1 MPAVR
6 GNPTPPMRTV
16 ACLLASALVLA
27 ACVDSAPPPARA
39 LMGQPDETPPA
50 LELTYNLALSTQHF
64 TLPSASLGQER
75 PVRVV
80 LPPGY
85 GGEPP
90 RLTVSA
96 KLEDEQSGVA
106 SVVISCINEDGDPQH
121 RTERTRMY
129 PRGTGY
135 DRYTLQVP
143 VSDGHWKLVVTA
155 VDLAG
160 NRASTSAAFTLSLPH
175 PEAWP
180 TLYLNDGQDVA
191 ALRLEDT
198 LGRLYLSGDL
208 RPLVVVALPAVE
220 RRREYGASNGR
231 VSIPCDFGDGRP
243 GQGDRALEYERFVT
257 DELVPHIRATF
268 RVSREPRDTGVLGES
283 LGGLSAFSL
292 AWNHSDVFGL
302 AGALSGS
309 FWWRETAGSLENRQ
323 SSRIMQRLVR
333 EGGHPP
339 LRAWFEAGT
348 LDERSDRNGN
358 GVIDAIEDTKDLLAE
373 LEKKG
378 YALDQELAYVEVQG
392 GSHDHRTWAAAIPRF
407 LRWAYPSR

>member
-1 MPAVR
+1 
-6 GNPTPPMRTV
+6 MRTV
-16 ACLLASALVLA
+16 ACLLVSALVFA
-27 ACVDSAPPPARA
+27 ACVDSDPPPARVV
-39 LMGQPDETPPA
+39 GQPDKAPPA
-50 LELTYNLALSTQHF
+50 IELTYNLELSTRHF

-75 PVRVV
+75 QVRVV

-90 RLTVSA
+90 LLTVSA
-96 KLEDEQSGVA
+96 KLEDDQSGVS
-106 SVVISCINEDGDPQH
+106 SVVLSCINDDGDPRHHTEQT
-121 RTERTRMY
+121 RTY
-129 PRGTGY
+129 PRGTAY
-135 DRYTLQVP
+135 DRYTLQIP
-143 VSDGHWKLVVTA
+143 VTDGHWKLVVTA

-160 NRASTSAAFTLSLPH
+160 NRASTSAAFTLSLPRL
-175 PEAWP
+175 EAWP

-191 ALRLEDT
+191 ALQLEDT
-198 LGRLYLSGDL
+198 LGRLYLAGDI
-208 RPLVVVALPAVE
+208 RPLVLVAIPSVN

-231 VSIPCDFGDGRP
+231 VSLPCDFGDGRP

-257 DELVPHIRATF
+257 GELVPHIRATF
-268 RVSREPRDTGVLGES
+268 RVSRDPRDTGVLGES

-292 AWNHSDVFGL
+292 AWNHSEVFGL

-309 FWWRETAGSLENRQ
+309 FWWRETAGSLEDRQ
-323 SSRIMQRLVR
+323 SSRIMHRLVR
-333 EGGHPP
+333 EGGQPP

-373 LEKKG
+373 LQKKG
-378 YALDQELAYVEVQG
+378 YALDRELAYVEVQG
-392 GSHDHRTWAAAIPRF
+392 GSHDHRTWAASLPGF